1 MSSQKSKNP
10 SLRSRTLNIFL
21 AVLGKPLSKKRK
33 TIFFILKCLFFCFLF
48 LVLCL
53 LFLFIYYARDLP
65 RPEKF
70 TERRLFQS
78 TKIYDKTGE
87 ILLYDI
93 YGEEKREIVSL
104 DQIPDYLKN
113 AVIAAEDAAFY
124 QHRGLD
130 FKGIMRAIL
139 VNIKLRK
146 PAQGASTIT
155 QQLIRSSFLTR
166 KKTLERKIR
175 EVILTL
181 ELERRHSK
189 DKILEWYL
197 NQIPLGGNCYGVESA
212 SQTYFKKHVSEI
224 SLVEAAALASLI
236 QAPSYYISNKDKLLI
251 RKDYILGQM
260 RELGYITEK
269 EEQESRAEKLE
280 FAEILRPGKAPHFV
294 IESSYVKS
302 YLEKKYGEDFLKEKG
317 LKVFTTIDWELQ
329 SFAEEI
335 IEDITK
341 NNENYNA
348 YNAALAAID
357 PRTGE
362 ILAMVGS
369 KNYFEESFPE
379 GCEMSEEKCLFEPK
393 FNVAT
398 SGKRQPGSAFKPFV
412 YAAAFQKGYT
422 PETILWDVKT
432 EFNPGCDEN
441 ATKTKDKY
449 GLSCYHPRN
458 YDGKFRGKI
467 SLRQALAQSINLPS
481 VKLLYLAGIEDS
493 LKIAKNF
500 GITTLTDPDRYGLSL
515 VLGGGEVK
523 LLEMVSAY
531 GVFAA
536 EGLKIPPVAISKIED
551 SDGNIIEE
559 NKKGLKR
566 VLDIQTARLINDVL
580 SDNEARAPMFGYNS
594 SLYFKGY
601 QVAAKTGTTQYFND
615 AWTIGYTPFIV
626 VGVWVGN
633 NNNSPMAEKPGIFF
647 AGTIWKKFMEK
658 VLTSR
663 PKENFKEPASVLPEK
678 PILRGE
684 IEEGDS
690 HSILHYV
697 NKNDLMG
704 EYPINP
710 EADPQYLFWE
720 KGIENW
726 LSSHGE

>member
-1 MSSQKSKNP
+1 MSYQKN
-10 SLRSRTLNIFL
+10 
-21 AVLGKPLSKKRK
+21 KKRK
-33 TIFFILKCLFFCFLF
+33 VIFLLLKCLFLCFF
-48 LVLCL
+48 LTALL
-53 LFLFIYYARDLP
+53 SLFLFIYYARDLP

-70 TERRLFQS
+70 TERRLIQS
-78 TKIYDKTGE
+78 TKIYDRTGE
-87 ILLYDI
+87 VLLYDI

-104 DQIPDYLKN
+104 NQIPDYLKN
-113 AVIAAEDAAFY
+113 AVITAEDAEFY
-124 QHRGLD
+124 QHKGLD
-130 FKGIMRAIL
+130 FKGIIRAIL

-166 KKTLERKIR
+166 RKTLERKIR

-181 ELERRHSK
+181 ELERRYSK

-197 NQIPLGGNCYGVESA
+197 NQIPFGGNCYGVESA

-224 SLVEAAALASLI
+224 SLAEAATLASLI
-236 QAPSYYISNKDKLLI
+236 QAPSYYISNKDELLI
-251 RKDYILGQM
+251 RKDYILNQM
-260 RELGYITEK
+260 VKLDHITEK
-269 EEQESRAEKLE
+269 EAQESQAEELE
-280 FAEILRPGKAPHFV
+280 FAEILRPVKAPHFV
-294 IESSYVKS
+294 IESGYVKS

-329 SFAEEI
+329 SFAEET

-348 YNAALAAID
+348 YNAALVVID

-362 ILAMVGS
+362 ILAMIGS

-379 GCEMSEEKCLFEPK
+379 GCEASEEKCLFEPK

-412 YAAAFQKGYT
+412 YAAALQKGYT
-422 PETILWDVKT
+422 AETILWDVKT
-432 EFNPGCDEN
+432 EFNPNCDEN
-441 ATKTKDKY
+441 ATGTKDKY
-449 GLSCYHPRN
+449 GLSCYHPQN
-458 YDGKFRGKI
+458 YDEEFRGKI

-493 LKIAKNF
+493 LKTAKNF

-523 LLEMVSAY
+523 LLEIVSAY

-536 EGLKIPPVAISKIED
+536 EGLKIPPVGILKIED
-551 SDGNIIEE
+551 SEGNIIEE
-559 NKKGLKR
+559 NKKDLKR
-566 VLDIQTARLINDVL
+566 VLDIQTARLINDIL

-594 SLYFKGY
+594 SLYFKDY

-615 AWTIGYTPFIV
+615 AWTIGYTPFVV

-633 NNNSPMAEKPGIFF
+633 NNNSPMNKKPGIFF
-647 AGTIWKKFMEK
+647 AGSIWKKLMEN

-663 PKENFKEPASVLPEK
+663 PKENFKEPALALPEK

-684 IEEGDS
+684 IEEEDS

-697 NKNDLMG
+697 NKDNPLG
-704 EYPINP
+704 EYPSNP
-710 EADPQYLFWE
+710 KEDPQYLFWE

-726 LSSHGE
+726 TPLHGE